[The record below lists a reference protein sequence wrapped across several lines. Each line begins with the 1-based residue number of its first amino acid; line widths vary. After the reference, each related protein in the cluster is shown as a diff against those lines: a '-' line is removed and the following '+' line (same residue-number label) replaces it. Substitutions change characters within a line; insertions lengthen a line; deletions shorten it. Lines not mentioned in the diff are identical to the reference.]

1 MNFDLSEEQLR
12 TQQNA
17 REFAE
22 RVLGPRAADVDREG
36 KLDADTVSQLRDSG
50 FFGLTIPESFG
61 GSGQDFV
68 TLSLVIEELATG
80 CANTAAFVSANVIV
94 ARALL
99 AFGNDELKSEFLTNV
114 AQGATLS
121 GFVLPYGDLQ
131 QGSCVPQAHDKGDG
145 MFEIRGQA
153 GPMTL
158 FNYTA
163 RTIVFADSSEGNT
176 TAFYLPNQ
184 LSQWSVTVL
193 PASLGKR
200 AAPLAMVQLDGVVA
214 PKMLVLGNLHEGT
227 AVTSSLEA
235 EARVLAAAEAIGIAR
250 SAYEKA
256 VQFVKQT
263 TSKTEPGLQGKQVLL
278 ADICVEI
285 EAARLLMLR
294 AAHQVDAKSSSASEG
309 SMAKLFATEMA
320 TRAAHKAMQILGGL
334 ASAQNPSLERNFRD
348 ARMTELSTDSLEVQR
363 AIIAH
368 NMLKA

>member
-17 REFAE
+17 REFAT
-22 RVLGPRAADVDREG
+22 RVLVPRAADVDREG
-36 KLDADTVSQLRDSG
+36 KLDADSIMQLRDAG
-50 FFGLTIPESFG
+50 FFGLTIPDTLG

-68 TLSLVIEELATG
+68 TLALVIEELAAG

-94 ARALL
+94 ARALF

-121 GFVLPYGDLQ
+121 GFVLPSGDPA
-131 QGSCVPQAHDKGDG
+131 GSGVPNVTDKGDG
-145 MFEIRGQA
+145 MFELRGQA

-158 FNYTA
+158 FSYNA
-163 RTIVFADSSEGNT
+163 RTIVFGASPTGER

-184 LSQWSVTVL
+184 LSQWSMSVL

-200 AAPLAMVQLDGVVA
+200 AAPLALAHLNGLVA
-214 PKMLVLGNLHEGT
+214 PKMLIVGQPNEGT
-227 AVTSSLEA
+227 DVANSIA
-235 EARVLAAAEAIGIAR
+235 GEARVLAAAEAIGIAR
-250 SAYEKA
+250 AAYERA
-256 VQFVKQT
+256 AQFVKQT

-294 AAHQVDAKSSSASEG
+294 AAHQVDAKTSSESEG

-334 ASAQNPSLERNFRD
+334 ASAQDPSVERNFRD

-363 AIIAH
+363 AIIAQ